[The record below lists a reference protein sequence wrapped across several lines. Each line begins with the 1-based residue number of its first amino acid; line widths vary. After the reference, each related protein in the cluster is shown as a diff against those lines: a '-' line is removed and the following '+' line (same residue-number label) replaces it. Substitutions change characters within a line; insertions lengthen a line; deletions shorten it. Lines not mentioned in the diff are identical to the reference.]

1 MVNLFVDRIWRR
13 PTYTIGTFA
22 IGGMLLC
29 NTLEDPDRDLNK
41 DGDLE
46 DVGECKVYGET
57 AIPYG
62 RYPVIVSW
70 SPKLKRELPLIMD
83 VKHFTGIRI
92 HRLSTAKG
100 TLGCVGVG
108 ENTAKGRLTN
118 GEYWEKKITAMLK
131 AYILAGEKVYINIV

>member
-1 MVNLFVDRIWRR
+1 MINLFVDRIWRQ
-13 PTYTIGTFA
+13 PTYTIGRF
-22 IGGMLLC
+22 GVGDKVLC
-29 NTLEDPDRDLNK
+29 NTLEDIDRDLNK

-46 DVGECKVYGET
+46 DPGECKVYGET

-62 RYPVIVSW
+62 RYPVTVTY
-70 SPKLKRELPLIMD
+70 SPKLKRDLPLIMD

-92 HRLSTAKG
+92 HRVSTARG

-118 GEYWEKKITAMLK
+118 GEYWENKITAMIK
-131 AYILAGEKVYINIV
+131 AYIAAGEKVYINII